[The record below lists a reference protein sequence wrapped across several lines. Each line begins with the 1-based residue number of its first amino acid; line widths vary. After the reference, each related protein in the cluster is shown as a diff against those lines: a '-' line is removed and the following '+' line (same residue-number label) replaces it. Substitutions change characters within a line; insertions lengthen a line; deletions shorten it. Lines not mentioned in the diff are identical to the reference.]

1 MSHDVTPDDLTA
13 YVDDQLDPWQRVAV
27 ENWLALHP
35 GQAAAVMADLR
46 LRNELRLAVPLAPRP
61 DDKDLARAHLRAQ
74 RRQWM
79 TRAGSVTA
87 LAASVLL
94 AVGIAVGPFGV
105 HEGIAAS
112 PPPAFVQGALSARDA
127 SVLRLAMVSAP
138 EVLHVDPLEL
148 RAMTGIVVPEVP
160 ATWVVRDVQIFPS
173 PEGPGVEMVF
183 DTPLHG
189 RMSMFSVRSSEETRH
204 TGTSQRGDL
213 AVAWFRKNDV
223 VYILSGPGPVAVL
236 DTTARDLASTL

>member
-1 MSHDVTPDDLTA
+1 MFHDVTPEDLTA
-13 YVDDQLDPWQRVAV
+13 YVDDQLDPWQKVAV
-27 ENWLALHP
+27 EDWLARHP
-35 GQAAAVMADLR
+35 KEAAGVMADLR
-46 LRNELRLAVPLAPRP
+46 LRNELRLAVPVAQGP
-61 DDKDLARAHLRAQ
+61 DDQRLARAHLRAR

-87 LAASVLL
+87 LAASMLL
-94 AVGIAVGPFGV
+94 AVGIVIGPFGI

-112 PPPAFVQGALSARDA
+112 PPPTFVQGALSARDA

-138 EVLHVDPLEL
+138 EVLHVDRLEL
-148 RAMTGIVVPEVP
+148 RAMTGIVVPDVP
-160 ATWVVRDVQIFPS
+160 ETWVVRDVQIFPS

-189 RMSMFSVRSSEETRH
+189 RMSMFSVRSSEEARYS
-204 TGTSQRGDL
+204 GSLQRGSL
-213 AVAWFRKNDV
+213 GVAWFRKNDV
-223 VYILSGPGPVAVL
+223 VYILSGPGSATTL